1 MDQKKFLKS
10 WHLLLQRISI
20 LCSSLKC
27 FDTKFYL
34 QPREWVEC
42 IEYSFPSLNF
52 MAIELLSKLSVHV
65 FLYIIY
71 VYMSQQQQQKVL
83 AVKKPKNC

>member
-1 MDQKKFLKS
+1 
-10 WHLLLQRISI
+10 
-20 LCSSLKC
+20 
-27 FDTKFYL
+27 
-34 QPREWVEC
+34 
-42 IEYSFPSLNF
+42 
-52 MAIELLSKLSVHV
+52 MAIELLSKLSVRV